1 LEVSAYLPILAALK
15 PFKMLNLIWSW
26 GGNIIIS
33 NALFNNFFLVLKLI
47 IVIGIFK
54 SRLVCGMTIP
64 LGK

>member
-33 NALFNNFFLVLKLI
+33 NALFNNFFFSVEADYCHWNI
-47 IVIGIFK
+47 
-54 SRLVCGMTIP
+54 
-64 LGK
+64 